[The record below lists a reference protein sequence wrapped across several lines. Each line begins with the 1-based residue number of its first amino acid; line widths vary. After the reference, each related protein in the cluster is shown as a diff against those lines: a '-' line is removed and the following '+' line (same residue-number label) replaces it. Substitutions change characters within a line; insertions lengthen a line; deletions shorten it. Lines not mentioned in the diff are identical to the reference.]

1 MYNAEYF
8 KKVAITVSGALIA
21 VPAFATG
28 YYMLYLLV
36 TAVGNH

>member
-21 VPAFATG
+21 IPGFATG
-28 YYMLYLLV
+28 YYVLYLIV
-36 TAVGNH
+36 TAIGNN

>member
-21 VPAFATG
+21 IPSFATG
-28 YYMLYLLV
+28 YYVLYLLV
-36 TAVGNH
+36 TAIGNN